1 QKTNHLLHQSG
12 LISAQSLFYMDMLTK
27 EQLNILSVFK
37 KDIFTSLTFKQI
49 KQGSR
54 QKSNNIVQIALKEF
68 QKQDIVKTK
77 EIGDVTTYSL
87 NLNNNLTL
95 SYLNLVNESEISK
108 SKIPKNI
115 LDNIQNRIFKNTEFF
130 ILIVFGSYAKNKTT
144 KKSDL
149 DIAVIVESEHTKKE
163 ITPFLE
169 TIKRREVIHIDYH
182 IFTRVEFLE
191 MLRTDFENLG
201 KQIFK
206 SSITYYGY
214 IPYCNLIKA
223 KR

>member
-1 QKTNHLLHQSG
+1 
-12 LISAQSLFYMDMLTK
+12 MLTK

-37 KDIFTSLTFKQI
+37 KDLFSSLTFKQI
-49 KQGSR
+49 KQQSR

-77 EIGDVTTYSL
+77 ETGDVTAYSL

-95 SYLNLVNESEISK
+95 SYLNLINESEINK
-108 SKIPKNI
+108 SKIPKNT
-115 LDNIQNRIFKNTEFF
+115 LNDIQNRIFKHTELF
-130 ILIVFGSYAKNKTT
+130 ILIVFGSYAKNEAT

-149 DIAVIVESEHTKKE
+149 DIAVIVESDHTKKE

-169 TIKRREVIHIDYH
+169 TIKRREVLQIDYH

-191 MLRTDFENLG
+191 MLRADFENVG

-206 SSITYYGY
+206 SNTVYYGY
-214 IPYCNLIKA
+214 IPYYSMIKRT
-223 KR
+223 KNE